1 MEPQTPTLFNFTQRP
16 WLLQY
21 SSPVVRMHVPFFG
34 SILYLH
40 NFLLLVVVGASNTE
54 TTVFPG
60 VPAVPADVL
69 DDAEEADD
77 ESLQIL

>member
-1 MEPQTPTLFNFTQRP
+1 
-16 WLLQY
+16 
-21 SSPVVRMHVPFFG
+21 MHVPFFG

-77 ESLQIL
+77 GSLQIL

>member
-1 MEPQTPTLFNFTQRP
+1 
-16 WLLQY
+16 
-21 SSPVVRMHVPFFG
+21 MHVPFFG

-40 NFLLLVVVGASNTE
+40 NFLLWVVEGVSNTE

-60 VPAVPADVL
+60 VLPVPADVL
-69 DDAEEADD
+69 DDADEGDD